1 MISDPTMQ
9 LHLSSD
15 LLGSCFWTPAVG
27 RRGGVAIL
35 CSEAFCDEVTVWQR
49 DTDGRVLS
57 SLRNIDDICIN
68 LVNVYVLMR
77 PAERRAFLQSLHAY
91 FFQTLILSLM
101 VISIAMTL
109 IWSS

>member
-15 LLGSCFWTPAVG
+15 LLGPCFWTPAVG

-35 CSEAFCDEVTVWQR
+35 RSEAFCDEVTVWQR

-57 SLRNIDDICIN
+57 LLINICIN

-77 PAERRAFLQSLHAY
+77 PAERRAFLRSLHAY
-91 FFQTLILSLM
+91 FFQTLISSLM

>member
-9 LHLSSD
+9 LHLSSA
-15 LLGSCFWTPAVG
+15 LLGPCFWTPAVG

-35 CSEAFCDEVTVWQR
+35 CCEAFCDE

-57 SLRNIDDICIN
+57 LLIDIDDICIN

-77 PAERRAFLQSLHAY
+77 PAE
-91 FFQTLILSLM
+91 
-101 VISIAMTL
+101 
-109 IWSS
+109 

>member
-15 LLGSCFWTPAVG
+15 LLGPSFWTPAVG

-35 CSEAFCDEVTVWQR
+35 RCEAFCDEVTVWQR

-57 SLRNIDDICIN
+57 LLINIDDICIN
-68 LVNVYVLMR
+68 LVCICSDEAR
-77 PAERRAFLQSLHAY
+77 
-91 FFQTLILSLM
+91 
-101 VISIAMTL
+101 
-109 IWSS
+109 